1 MLNDK
6 KNIHSSPKKVSLQ
19 LKSAYLN
26 TIKNEYIIKMTN
38 TTSIVIEIIDANL
51 GILAIISTLL
61 TKLHAITN

>member
-6 KNIHSSPKKVSLQ
+6 KNVHSSPRKVSLQ

-26 TIKNEYIIKMTN
+26 TMKNEYIIRMTN
-38 TTSIVIEIIDANL
+38 TTSIVIDIIDANL